1 MDRYDAMFAL
11 HARRNEGA
19 FVPFVMLG
27 DPDLERCEEVIDILV
42 RSGADALELGIPFSD
57 PIADGPVIQEAARR
71 ALTGGVTPGGCFE
84 LLARVRQKYPEL
96 PVGLLVYANLV
107 FHKGIETFYQRCAR
121 AGVDS
126 VLVADVPVHEAS
138 PFVDAARAQKIA
150 PVLIAPPNAS
160 RDVLEHIS
168 RLGEGYTYIVTRSG
182 VTGVR
187 DKLSGESKRQ
197 IELLAALDAPPPVL
211 GFGISTPDHVRAALA
226 LGAYGAISG
235 SAVVRRVAAIEDSRC
250 GEGLEELASFI
261 QSMKEATRMA

>member
-126 VLVADVPVHEAS
+126 VLVADVPVREAS

-160 RDVLEHIS
+160 E
-168 RLGEGYTYIVTRSG
+168 
-182 VTGVR
+182 
-187 DKLSGESKRQ
+187 K
-197 IELLAALDAPPPVL
+197 
-211 GFGISTPDHVRAALA
+211 
-226 LGAYGAISG
+226 
-235 SAVVRRVAAIEDSRC
+235 
-250 GEGLEELASFI
+250 
-261 QSMKEATRMA
+261 ATRTQ